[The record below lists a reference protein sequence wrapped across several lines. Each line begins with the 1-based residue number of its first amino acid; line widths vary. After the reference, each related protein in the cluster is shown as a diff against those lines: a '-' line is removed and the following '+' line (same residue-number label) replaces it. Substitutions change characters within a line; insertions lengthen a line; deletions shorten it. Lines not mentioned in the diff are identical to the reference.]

1 MPMPMQMHSADEM
14 DLLRMLHQNQNQD
27 LNQHQHHNDDVATDT
42 TDAADAADFSFLQMM
57 PMSID
62 KIDFKPLVNVN
73 TLPESFTTFLNMNL
87 PPQSQSQLQ
96 SQSQPQLTRGT
107 QAEQLS
113 TETLIADIHSH
124 PPNHAFRPPRVDIRR
139 EAQRI
144 VKLAHRNKNLPIP
157 MPMSISMGGEDDNLQ
172 EERAKVREFRAKL
185 LKKLKLQLK
194 QKPLV
199 RKNSKRGNS
208 KSQSNNKCSR
218 TKLSASTTNIDIG
231 SSSFSTT
238 ATATATAKMIG
249 RPLTPQTRVRLT
261 LVPNLPT
268 LYSMLVTETLT
279 PDDAALAFKP
289 GFNGNGSGSGSSLYR
304 EMKSK
309 FRVLKRGT
317 MSDADAYEELL
328 VNEAV
333 DWRFKTSTAI
343 STATATP
350 NTMTEILSP
359 LSPDG
364 DRASFGGGV
373 FPGKTQAVTFLDVDQ
388 DQDQDLDQSSD
399 VEVGSDDSNSN
410 TLCRRLKLLPSI
422 GTAYGHAIGL
432 ERDGVPVYTSVATA
446 VREVF
451 GINEFTLLRITRA
464 AAFEKTGSIVL
475 KMETAKPGD
484 AWLDDDEFDMRLLYR
499 LYSENEVS
507 GEETAENDN
516 EEEPPSP
523 QPFGTATDPITT
535 TFLKKKVAR
544 PRYKCNMRIYVVP
557 RCSDAVL
564 YTRESMLRR
573 DIVNGTLDLTDTGN
587 HSTAVADG
595 RLVLTAFDYVPLLRE
610 MGVLE

>member
-1 MPMPMQMHSADEM
+1 
-14 DLLRMLHQNQNQD
+14 MLHQNQD
-27 LNQHQHHNDDVATDT
+27 LNQHQHHNNDVATET
-42 TDAADAADFSFLQMM
+42 TDAVEAADFSFLQMM
-57 PMSID
+57 PMSMD

-87 PPQSQSQLQ
+87 PPQSQL
-96 SQSQPQLTRGT
+96 QPQPHLPRGT
-107 QAEQLS
+107 QTEQLS

-124 PPNHAFRPPRVDIRR
+124 PPNHAFRPPHVDIRR

-157 MPMSISMGGEDDNLQ
+157 MPMSMSISMSKPMSMGGEDGNLQ

-194 QKPLV
+194 QKPTV

-208 KSQSNNKCSR
+208 KRQSNNKCGR
-218 TKLSASTTNIDIG
+218 TKLSATTTNIDID
-231 SSSFSTT
+231 STT
-238 ATATATAKMIG
+238 ATATATATTSAKMIG

-289 GFNGNGSGSGSSLYR
+289 GFNGNGNGSGSSLYR

-317 MSDADAYEELL
+317 MPDADAFEELL

-333 DWRFKTSTAI
+333 DWRFKTSTATAI
-343 STATATP
+343 ATATP
-350 NTMTEILSP
+350 NTVTEISSP
-359 LSPDG
+359 LSPEG

-388 DQDQDLDQSSD
+388 DQDLDLDLDQDQISD
-399 VEVGSDDSNSN
+399 VEVGCDDSNSN
-410 TLCRRLKLLPSI
+410 TLCKRLKLLPSI
-422 GTAYGHAIGL
+422 DTAYGHAIGL

-499 LYSENEVS
+499 LYSENEVN
-507 GEETAENDN
+507 GEETAENDNEN

-573 DIVNGTLDLTDTGN
+573 DIVNGTLDLSGTGTG
-587 HSTAVADG
+587 HRSAVADG

>member
-1 MPMPMQMHSADEM
+1 MSMSRPM
-14 DLLRMLHQNQNQD
+14 
-27 LNQHQHHNDDVATDT
+27 
-42 TDAADAADFSFLQMM
+42 
-57 PMSID
+57 
-62 KIDFKPLVNVN
+62 
-73 TLPESFTTFLNMNL
+73 
-87 PPQSQSQLQ
+87 
-96 SQSQPQLTRGT
+96 
-107 QAEQLS
+107 
-113 TETLIADIHSH
+113 
-124 PPNHAFRPPRVDIRR
+124 
-139 EAQRI
+139 
-144 VKLAHRNKNLPIP
+144 
-157 MPMSISMGGEDDNLQ
+157 SMGGEDDNLQ

-208 KSQSNNKCSR
+208 KSQSNNKCNR

-231 SSSFSTT
+231 SSSFSTTAT

-289 GFNGNGSGSGSSLYR
+289 GFNGNGNGSGSSLYR
-304 EMKSK
+304 ELKSK

-328 VNEAV
+328 INEAV

-350 NTMTEILSP
+350 NTVTEISSP
-359 LSPDG
+359 LSPEG

-399 VEVGSDDSNSN
+399 VEVGCEDSNSN

-422 GTAYGHAIGL
+422 DTAYGHAIGL
-432 ERDGVPVYTSVATA
+432 ERDGVPVYTSVDTA

-499 LYSENEVS
+499 LYSENEVN
-507 GEETAENDN
+507 GVETADNDNEN

-573 DIVNGTLDLTDTGN
+573 DIVNGTLDLTGGN
-587 HSTAVADG
+587 RSAVADG